1 MNVRNE
7 EENGIL
13 ALKILKIIC
22 GQNLENGPKAIMS
35 FGTSNRSWM
44 NFDHRFE
51 KEFEV

>member
-1 MNVRNE
+1 MRNE
-7 EENGIL
+7 EENGVL
-13 ALKILKIIC
+13 DWKMLKIIS
-22 GQNLENGPKAIMS
+22 GQNLENGPKAILS